1 MTEPIPYGYNFKVNH
16 KKRDNH
22 FAMANVNVY
31 GDIYGIGYMIS
42 GDRMIITP
50 DRTVFVHP
58 GSVQFIH
65 KNLYHRTTWMSEGIY
80 KNMDIKFRESVAE
93 YVISIIGREQFDR
106 LFEQIC
112 IDLTPEASEQIRGI
126 TELMEGEWNRG
137 DPYFDAVMKGLVIQ
151 FFVTVL
157 RGQAVMPESAV
168 LLKEKHATLV
178 DALRYIQLHY
188 AEDPALQQTARA
200 VHLSSAYLSRLFK
213 SEMDTTYSN
222 FLTEVKLTHARR
234 LLLNTDMSVS
244 EIAGQCGYQN
254 SNYFCDVF
262 KKQLGCS
269 PLKYKKNMREPA
281 GKTENSL

>member
-16 KKRDNH
+16 KRWDNH
-22 FAMANVNVY
+22 FAMATINVY

-58 GSVQFIH
+58 GNVQFMH
-65 KNLYHRTTWMSEGIY
+65 RNLYHRTTWMSEGLY
-80 KNMDIKFRESVAE
+80 DNMDIKFRESVAE
-93 YVISIIGREQFDR
+93 YIISVIGREQFDM
-106 LFEQIC
+106 LFEQINVV
-112 IDLTPEASEQIRGI
+112 LTPEASEQIGI
-126 TELMEGEWNRG
+126 ITALMEQEWNRG
-137 DPYFDAVMKGLVIQ
+137 DQYFDAVMKGLVLQ
-151 FFVTVL
+151 FFVTAL

-168 LLKEKHATLV
+168 VLREKHLTLV
-178 DALRYIQLHY
+178 DALHYVQLHY
-188 AEDPALQQTARA
+188 AEDPSLQQTARA
-200 VHLSSAYLSRLFK
+200 VHVSSAHLSRLFK

-234 LLLNTDMSVS
+234 LLLNTELSVS

-254 SNYFCDVF
+254 SNYFSDIF

-269 PLKYKKNMREPA
+269 PLRYKKSMLESVGRKE
-281 GKTENSL
+281 